1 MNDVNRMY
9 ASQRTIELLQRVKP
23 GSEVPAGFV
32 GLVLASDYD
41 ALAQRCRELE
51 AERNHFAI
59 QAQRF
64 YNERNA
70 LRAEVAD
77 LKARLEDQA

>member
-1 MNDVNRMY
+1 MSEQVKLSAGSRADIRRDAERNCEGATVADTLR
-9 ASQRTIELLQRVKP
+9 LLD
-23 GSEVPAGFV
+23 
-32 GLVLASDYD
+32 DYD
-41 ALAQRCRELE
+41 AMAQRCWELE

-64 YNERNA
+64 YNERDA

-77 LKARLEDQA
+77 LKARLLEAE